1 MNYKFFFKRLILILF
16 RPSKAWE
23 AILSED
29 FTVAGTRNYFLLP
42 FAILTA
48 LTAFLGS
55 FLFTKSGL
63 SANYS
68 VLIGLKY
75 FLLPLI
81 VTYASAFI
89 VKEITYPLDLGR
101 SFRLAFRL
109 VNYSLLPFFICLSL
123 SLLLESLIFV
133 NILGLFGLYIFWT
146 GAEKMLNPLEYKKMP
161 LLVSSTVVILST
173 YIAFSWF
180 LSQVIDRIYY

>member
-23 AILSED
+23 EIQMED
-29 FTVAGTRNYFLLP
+29 FSVAKTRNYFLLP
-42 FAILTA
+42 FAILTS
-48 LTAFLGS
+48 LTAFFGS
-55 FLFTKSGL
+55 FIFTKSGL

-68 VLIGLKY
+68 VLIGLKF

-81 VTYASAFI
+81 VTYGSAFI

-101 SFRLAFRL
+101 SYRIAFRL

-146 GAEKMLNPLEYKKMP
+146 GAEKMLKPLEHKKMP
-161 LLVSSTVVILST
+161 LLVASAVVILT
-173 YIAFSWF
+173 VYISFSWF